1 MASGMNRTGK
11 YCNYEKGKNIEGAGA
26 ARTVTTFAIGGTME
40 EEKQE
45 LAITVR
51 QKGTTQKSGKG
62 LEDLLVGLKT
72 KEDWQL
78 ERLEDVERLTDII
91 HTYRVKRA
99 RSKEIACAIIQFLK
113 EG

>member
-1 MASGMNRTGK
+1 
-11 YCNYEKGKNIEGAGA
+11 
-26 ARTVTTFAIGGTME
+26 ME
-40 EEKQE
+40 EEKE
-45 LAITVR
+45 EIAILVR
-51 QKGTTQKSGKG
+51 QKATIPKSGKG
-62 LEDLLVGLKT
+62 LESLLVGLKT

-99 RSKEIACAIIQFLK
+99 RSKEIACAIIKFVK